1 MDYLKKF
8 DKLVER
14 DCLEYKKYK
23 NRELSK
29 LNRGVVKK
37 DVYGNIITKD
47 FINKK
52 QYISLLEEYGAFKK
66 MEDASILDDLFTTLL
81 STYTFEQANTFLMLI
96 NNFNWNINDIQ
107 NAYASTTGNTSQATN
122 FNEAVIEFASVI
134 IPPFPSVTE
143 EVGIIGGI
151 GEVLERAGEYN
162 PYPVGYDPELPT
174 QREEIVGEVQRT
186 QQETLEGRP
195 TQLYLTG
202 KAGRPQSTLMSG
214 ETFQLELPP
223 IRYVYPTLTKYTSP
237 PESFLYG
244 FE

>member
-1 MDYLKKF
+1 MDYLKQF

-29 LNRGVVKK
+29 LNQGVTRK

-52 QYISLLEEYGAFKK
+52 QYTSLLEEYGAFKK
-66 MEDASILDDLFTTLL
+66 MEDTSILDDLFTTLL
-81 STYTFEQANTFLMLI
+81 STYTFEQANTFLILL
-96 NNFNWNINDIQ
+96 NNFNWNINNIQ
-107 NAYASTTGNTSQATN
+107 NAYASMTGDLSRATT
-122 FNEAVIEFASVI
+122 FNEAAIELASVI
-134 IPPFPSVTE
+134 ITPLPSVAE
-143 EVGIIGGI
+143 DVGIIGDI
-151 GEVLERAGEYN
+151 SEVLEGAGAYT
-162 PYPVGYDPELPT
+162 PYPAGYVPELPT
-174 QREEIVGEVQRT
+174 QRERTIGEVQRT

-202 KAGRPQSTLMSG
+202 AAGRPITTLMSG

-223 IRYVYPTLTKYTSP
+223 ERFTLPTITRQVSP
-237 PESFLYG
+237 SSFLYG
-244 FE
+244 F